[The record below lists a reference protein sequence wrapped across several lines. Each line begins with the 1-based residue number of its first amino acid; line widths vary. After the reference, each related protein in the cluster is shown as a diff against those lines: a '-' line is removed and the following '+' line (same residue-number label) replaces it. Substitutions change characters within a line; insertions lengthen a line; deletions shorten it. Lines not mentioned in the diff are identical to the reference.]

1 MATIQARRKEA
12 PLWGKAK
19 VEIMSQDARV
29 TISAMKRM
37 GWASGGDG

>member
-1 MATIQARRKEA
+1 MATIQASRKDD
-12 PLWGKAK
+12 PLCGKAK

-37 GWASGGDG
+37 GWASGGNR